1 MQLFEND
8 DVVICLDESVPC
20 LEWIAKKS
28 VTSETFR
35 ESEIESLRFYRKY
48 KPKYPALEWFVDAR
62 KMRSLLEEDVQWVA
76 NEILPKFEVA
86 GLTKEVFVMPEQA
99 LGRFVVK
106 EYSEK
111 SRSGKVTIRMFASV
125 EEAKA
130 WLKQTE
136 A

>member
-8 DVVICLDESVPC
+8 DVVIRLDESIPC
-20 LEWIAKKS
+20 LEWIAKKPT
-28 VTSETFR
+28 TSESFR
-35 ESEIESLRFYRKY
+35 ESERESLRLYRQY
-48 KPKYPALEWFVDAR
+48 KPTYPALEWFVDAR
-62 KMRSLLEEDVQWVA
+62 KMRSLIEEDLQWVA
-76 NEILPKFEVA
+76 NEILPKFEAA

-111 SRSGKVTIRMFASV
+111 SKSGKVTIRMFASV

-130 WLKQTE
+130 WLRQTD

>member
-8 DVVICLDESVPC
+8 DVVIRLDASVPC
-20 LEWIAKKS
+20 LEWIAKHP

-35 ESEIESLRFYRKY
+35 ESELESLQFYRQY
-48 KPKYPALEWFVDAR
+48 KPKYPTLEWFVDAR

-76 NEILPKFEVA
+76 NEILPKFEAA
-86 GLTKEVFVMPEQA
+86 GLMKEVFVMPEQA

-106 EYSEK
+106 DYFEK
-111 SRSGKVTIRMFASV
+111 SKSGKVTIRMFADV

-130 WLKQTE
+130 WLKQV
-136 A
+136 

>member
-8 DVVICLDESVPC
+8 DVVISLDASVPC
-20 LEWIAKKS
+20 LEWIAKHP

-35 ESEIESLRFYRKY
+35 ESELESLRFYRQY
-48 KPKYPALEWFVDAR
+48 KAKYPALEGFVDAR

-76 NEILPKFEVA
+76 NDILPKFETA

-106 EYSEK
+106 DYSEK
-111 SRSGKVTIRMFASV
+111 SKSGKVTIRMFATV

-130 WLKQTE
+130 WLKQAE